1 VNYSTDFKSIRN
13 TVSAQEWQ
21 TRLDL
26 AACYRLVDAYG
37 MTDLI
42 YNQVGLRCG
51 CTDELCGCAN

>member
-1 VNYSTDFKSIRN
+1 MNYSTDFKSIRN
-13 TVSAQEWQ
+13 SVSAQEWQ

-42 YNQVGLRCG
+42 YNQVGLRK
-51 CTDELCGCAN
+51 GCAG